1 MADQRREGHEC
12 RASGR
17 RSGGRGP
24 RPSWTAHSSV
34 LDEPASGYKS
44 ITVEERAMKKLM
56 LILAAV
62 LTGCASLQN
71 TPQQDLIWNAYPL
84 CKAEI
89 RNNVQILR
97 VDPDGRYWMQC

>member
-1 MADQRREGHEC
+1 
-12 RASGR
+12 
-17 RSGGRGP
+17 
-24 RPSWTAHSSV
+24 
-34 LDEPASGYKS
+34 
-44 ITVEERAMKKLM
+44 MKKLM

-71 TPQQDLIWNAYPL
+71 TPQQNLIWNAYPL

-97 VDPDGRYWMQC
+97 VDPDGRYWMQCTDACYALTEFNNCISEKVRAQRASQIR